1 MSKNSSEDRIIIF
14 DTTLRD
20 GEQSPGCSMNLR
32 EKLAVAHQLARL
44 GVDVME
50 AGFPISSPGDFES
63 VHQIA
68 KTVGVQD
75 NAPTIAG
82 LARARPKDIERCW
95 EAVAPANKPRIHT
108 FIATSPIHME
118 YKLRMEPAAV
128 IKAAAEM
135 VALAR
140 SLCEDVEFS
149 LEDAGR
155 TEWPFMVEI
164 TQAAIEAGATT
175 INVPDTVGYCQP
187 HQFAE
192 QIRYLRENCP
202 NIDQAIISV
211 HCHNDLGLAV
221 ANSLAAVAEGAR
233 QIECTINGIGE
244 RAGNASLEEI
254 VMNFKTR
261 HDSFGIDT
269 KVNTE
274 EIYRTSRLVSDM
286 TGSRVQPNKAIVGAN
301 AFAHEAGIHQD
312 GVLKHAQTYEIMTPE
327 SVGWTGEGL
336 VMGKHSG
343 RHAFRMRVQ
352 GLGYHLEEAEFESA
366 FERFKEVCDKKKEV
380 YEDDLIA
387 LVDEVL
393 YKGSAKWELSSLN
406 VMSGTGKI
414 ATATVCVNFDGDERC
429 DAAMGDG
436 PVDATFQAIDR
447 ITDNDVKLVDYSLEA
462 VTGGRDALGRV
473 TVVIEREGQR
483 QVRGRAVSTDVVLAS
498 AKAYINALNSLHVQE
513 SLAAQRGEERQDEE
527 PAMTP

>member
-1 MSKNSSEDRIIIF
+1 MSSNTAGDRIIIF

-32 EKLAVAHQLARL
+32 EKMAIAQQLARL
-44 GVDVME
+44 GVDVIE
-50 AGFPISSPGDFES
+50 AGFPISSPGDFEA
-63 VHQIA
+63 VHRVA
-68 KTVGVQD
+68 DTVGAEE
-75 NAPTIAG
+75 NAPAIAG
-82 LARARPKDIERCW
+82 LARAREADIARCW
-95 EAVAPANKPRIHT
+95 EAVKPARKPRIHT

-118 YKLRMEPAAV
+118 YKLRMKPAEVLKNAV
-128 IKAAAEM
+128 EM
-135 VALAR
+135 VKYAR
-140 SLCEDVEFS
+140 SLCADVEFS

-187 HQFAE
+187 KQYAE

-202 NIDQAIISV
+202 NIAQAIISV
-211 HCHNDLGLAV
+211 HCHDDLGLAV
-221 ANSLAAVAEGAR
+221 ANSLAAVDEGAR
-233 QIECTINGIGE
+233 QIECTVNGIGE
-244 RAGNASLEEI
+244 RAGNAALEEI

-261 HDSFGIDT
+261 HDYFGLDT
-269 KVNTE
+269 KVNIG
-274 EIYRTSRLVSDM
+274 EIYRTSRLVTEM

-312 GVLKHAQTYEIMTPE
+312 GVLKNSQTYEIMTPE

-343 RHAFRMRVQ
+343 RHAFRTRVIA
-352 GLGYHLEEAEFESA
+352 LGYGLDDAEFESA
-366 FERFKEVCDKKKEV
+366 FERFKEICDKKKEV

-387 LVDEVL
+387 LVDEIL
-393 YKGSAKWELSSLN
+393 YKGTAKWELASLH
-406 VMSGTGKI
+406 VTSGTDSI
-414 ATATVCVNFDGDERC
+414 ATATVCVDFDGEKRC

-436 PVDATFQAIDR
+436 PIDATFQAIDR

-473 TVVIEREGQR
+473 TVAIEREGGR

-513 SLAAQRGEERQDEE
+513 SLAIQRGEEAPD
-527 PAMTP
+527 PGSALTP